1 MQFRFS
7 WKITIV
13 GLLLAGV
20 FLRLSFWQWERHQWK
35 LELIENLRSRVEQPV
50 VPLESLPGFP
60 ALKWEDLEYRRV
72 QVSGSFDFSKEVL
85 LRNRKFGKAMG
96 VHVLT
101 PLRLSA
107 GPHTILV
114 NRGFLPQTKTAPEMR
129 RQYQTPESITFTGL
143 VKASSP
149 RKFMAPPDPSS
160 GEGQPWVD
168 RWLRVDIPN
177 IGKQLPYPLLPVF
190 LEIVETADTKAV
202 EQSIVDQSGS
212 GRDDMLFLQGT
223 QELGSLSEEEVGDGR
238 YPIPVFDTVVPPG
251 RHFGYIFEWAI
262 MALMT
267 IAICVVLQLRRPG
280 TGAGQ
285 QHPYQLSA

>member
-7 WKITIV
+7 WKITVV
-13 GLLLAGV
+13 GLVLAGI
-20 FLRLSFWQWERHQWK
+20 FLRLSYWQWERHEWK
-35 LELIENLRSRVEQPV
+35 LGLIENLRSRVEQPV
-50 VPLESLPGFP
+50 VPLESIPGFP
-60 ALKWEDLEYRRV
+60 ALSWEDLEYRRV
-72 QVSGSFDFSKEVL
+72 QVSGSYDFSKEVL

-101 PLRLSA
+101 PLRLS
-107 GPHTILV
+107 GSQHTILV
-114 NRGFLPQTKTAPEMR
+114 NRGFLPQTKADPEVR
-129 RQYQTPESITFTGL
+129 RQYQKPERITLTGL

-149 RKFMAPPDPSS
+149 RKFMAPPDPTS
-160 GEGQPWVD
+160 GEGHPWVD

-177 IGKQLPYPLLPVF
+177 IEKQLPYPLLPVF
-190 LEIVETADTKAV
+190 LEIVETPDVKAV

-280 TGAGQ
+280 SITSRK
-285 QHPYQLSA
+285 HPSPQSA